1 MSLGVRWAGR
11 AEGSG
16 LARPSPSTPSARGSR
31 TGPTS
36 GESSSLF

>member
-1 MSLGVRWAGR
+1 MSLGRRWVAR

-16 LARPSPSTPSARGSR
+16 LARPSPSTPSARGSLI
-31 TGPTS
+31 GPTS